1 VRQAAIACGSMANQT
16 PASRSRASPSL
27 LSGCTTKI
35 EGMAVILTM
44 AALAEAVA
52 VKIRCAPH
60 HGGNATATTS
70 VPGRTCNDSAAIA
83 TKLVISRRLAASHAL
98 HRDVVTRCDCSI
110 RENHTE
116 IKIIAGKCRS
126 FQQVSAHC
134 SRGPSLRRNTEEILL
149 RRNSALVPLPTAA
162 WEAGAM
168 QRCARLARPALAGPR
183 RAELASERVGARGY
197 LNEYRMRGK
206 SPHLILEAANFDLSP
221 QAGRG
226 DSAPT
231 ITRSPPRPDRAS
243 VPG

>member
-134 SRGPSLRRNTEEILL
+134 SRGPSLRRSTEEILL
-149 RRNSALVPLPTAA
+149 RRNSALAPLPHRRMGSGRDAA
-162 WEAGAM
+162 MRPSRSPRACGAETSGTRFREGWGERLP
-168 QRCARLARPALAGPR
+168 QRIPNARKVP
-183 RAELASERVGARGY
+183 
-197 LNEYRMRGK
+197 
-206 SPHLILEAANFDLSP
+206 SPD
-221 QAGRG
+221 
-226 DSAPT
+226 
-231 ITRSPPRPDRAS
+231 TRSREFRPLPAS
-243 VPG
+243 GER